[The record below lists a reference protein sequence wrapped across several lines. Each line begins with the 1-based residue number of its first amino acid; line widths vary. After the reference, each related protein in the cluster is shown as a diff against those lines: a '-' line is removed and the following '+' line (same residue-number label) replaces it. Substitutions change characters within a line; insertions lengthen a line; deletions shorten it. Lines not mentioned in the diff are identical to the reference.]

1 MSKGSQRVGGYF
13 LKDGEVLRISA
24 DEVVFFVDD
33 EQKYRE
39 AMSYIESRCTQLN
52 LIEVVSLQE
61 LI

>member
-1 MSKGSQRVGGYF
+1 MSKDSQRVGGYF

-39 AMSYIESRCTQLN
+39 AMGYIESRCTQLN